1 MSHYLSY
8 SDKSERFLLFLN
20 LIAFKKDYPDLTPT
34 AENQQ
39 EYLTK
44 LQEYLQDFFK
54 VAVKAPDVDGIM
66 VAKDTVV
73 DLLCKVCY
81 ILYPFTLQYLFLL
94 KHHTLN
100 FIVKRKRYA
109 FRGCHGNN

>member
-1 MSHYLSY
+1 MHPLMLFVRFMNVSISHYLSY
-8 SDKSERFLLFLN
+8 SDKSERFLLFII
-20 LIAFKKDYPDLTPT
+20 LIAFKKDYPDLNPT
-34 AENQQ
+34 VENQQ

-73 DLLCKVCY
+73 DYLCKVCY
-81 ILYPFTLQYLFLL
+81 TLYSLRCNIYFCSSITP
-94 KHHTLN
+94 
-100 FIVKRKRYA
+100 
-109 FRGCHGNN
+109 